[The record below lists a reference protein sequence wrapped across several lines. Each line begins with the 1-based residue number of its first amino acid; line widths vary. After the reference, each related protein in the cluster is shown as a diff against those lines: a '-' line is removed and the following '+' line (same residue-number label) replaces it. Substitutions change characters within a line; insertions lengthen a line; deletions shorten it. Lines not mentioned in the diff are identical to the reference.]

1 MRRVVSDQITAL
13 TALSDVVKR
22 QSGIMEMSG
31 PGVQHVPANG
41 GAHGKAEAGPKAE
54 AVQSAAPEPQGSGNG
69 ATVHGRS
76 VEALAKASAERGT
89 ADLLPKLTAHA
100 VGEGDE
106 TDPTRLARKTERLVA
121 KLNAVARDLVHA
133 LDNSLD
139 DELERRF
146 AAGEQHVYTHR
157 LYAGRRKLLS
167 EIEVRY
173 GEEPQLRSR
182 ADGFVKLFERL
193 LDRVSEAP
201 QGQELVDACLAS
213 ESGKVYL
220 MLAQA
225 SGRVLE

>member
-1 MRRVVSDQITAL
+1 
-13 TALSDVVKR
+13 
-22 QSGIMEMSG
+22 
-31 PGVQHVPANG
+31 
-41 GAHGKAEAGPKAE
+41 
-54 AVQSAAPEPQGSGNG
+54 
-69 ATVHGRS
+69 VHGRP
-76 VEALAKASAERGT
+76 VQALAKLSAERGS
-89 ADLLPKLTAHA
+89 ADLLPQLTVHDA
-100 VGEGDE
+100 GEGDE

-121 KLNAVARDLVHA
+121 KLNAVARDLVHT

-157 LYAGRRKLLS
+157 LYVGRRKLLS

-193 LDRVSEAP
+193 LERVSEAP